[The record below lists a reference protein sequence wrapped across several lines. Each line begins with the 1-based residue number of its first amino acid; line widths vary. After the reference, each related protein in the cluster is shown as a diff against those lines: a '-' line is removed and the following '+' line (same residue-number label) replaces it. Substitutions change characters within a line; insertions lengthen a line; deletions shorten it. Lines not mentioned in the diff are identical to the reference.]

1 MPNWRHNMAHVLYG
15 VQGVGHGHALRSRP
29 IIQRLR
35 HRGHTV
41 TIAASGKAQEF
52 FNDAG
57 ETVVPLDG
65 FNFVLGQKGELRYIK
80 TLIATAKAFP
90 RAGLHNSQVLSAA
103 VKEHRPDVVV
113 TDFEPFAALAAYR
126 YRLPLVSIDNQHR
139 ITNCRLSVPR
149 RMIADR
155 LAAATVI
162 RTFVPRAKQYIVTSM
177 VPLKQKLGL
186 AKLAV
191 MPPILRSEIEQ
202 VKPQA
207 GSAIVVYMWQKYLDL
222 AVPLFKQ
229 FPEQQFIIYGSAS
242 IGEEGNVSLR
252 GFDSKNIIS
261 DLANCAGVIGGGGF
275 TFLSE
280 ALALGKPALIWPQ
293 PGQFEQMVNGLDLS
307 RAGCAMLTEE
317 LTVDDIAA
325 FLKQRNVY
333 AEAAAKL
340 HWPPQAETLDQI
352 INLITKVI

>member
-1 MPNWRHNMAHVLYG
+1 MAHVLYG
-15 VQGVGHGHALRSRP
+15 VQGVGHGHALRSWP

-35 HRGHTV
+35 HHGHNV

-52 FNDAG
+52 FTAAG
-57 ETVVPLDG
+57 ETVISLDG

-90 RAGLHNSQVLSAA
+90 RAGLHNSKVLSAA
-103 VKEHRPDVVV
+103 VKEHRPDIAV
-113 TDFEPFAALAAYR
+113 TDFEPFTALAAYR

-139 ITNCRLSVPR
+139 ITHCRLSVPR
-149 RMIADR
+149 RLLADR

-162 RTFVPRAKQYIVTSM
+162 RTFIPRAKQYIVTSM
-177 VPLKQKLGL
+177 VPLKPKLSF
-186 AKLAV
+186 AKLAIV
-191 MPPILRSEIEQ
+191 PPILRPEIEQ
-202 VKPQA
+202 VKPQV
-207 GSAIVVYMWQKYLDL
+207 GKTIVVYMWQKYLDL

-229 FPEQQFIIYGSAS
+229 FPQQQFIVYGSAAIS
-242 IGEEGNVSLR
+242 EEGNVSLR

-261 DLANCAGVIGGGGF
+261 ELANCSGVIGGGGF

-317 LTVDDIAA
+317 LTADDIAV
-325 FLKQRNVY
+325 FLQQRSTY
-333 AEAAAKL
+333 AAAVAKL
-340 HWPPQAETLDQI
+340 HWSSQVQILDNI
-352 INLITKVI
+352 VNLITKVL

>member
-1 MPNWRHNMAHVLYG
+1 MAHVLYG
-15 VQGVGHGHALRSRP
+15 VQGVGHGHALRSWP

-35 HRGHTV
+35 HHGHTV

-52 FNDAG
+52 FTAAG
-57 ETVVPLDG
+57 EAVVPLDG
-65 FNFVLGQKGELRYIK
+65 FNFVLGKQGELRYIK

-103 VKEHRPDVVV
+103 VKEHRPDIVV
-113 TDFEPFAALAAYR
+113 TDFEPFTALAAYR

-139 ITNCRLSVPR
+139 ITHCRLSVPR
-149 RMIADR
+149 RLLADR
-155 LAAATVI
+155 WAAAAVI
-162 RTFVPRAKQYIVTSM
+162 RTFIPRAKQYIVTSM
-177 VPLKQKLGL
+177 VPLKPKLSF

-191 MPPILRSEIEQ
+191 VPPILRPEIAM
-202 VKPQA
+202 VKPQV
-207 GSAIVVYMWQKYLDL
+207 GNTIVVYMWQKYLDL

-229 FPEQQFIIYGSAS
+229 FPQQQFIVYGSSA

-252 GFDSKNIIS
+252 GFDSKNIIT
-261 DLANCAGVIGGGGF
+261 DLAACAGVIGSAGF

-307 RAGCAMLTEE
+307 RAGCASLTEHI
-317 LTVDDIAA
+317 TADDIAK
-325 FLKQRNVY
+325 FLQQRNNY

-340 HWPPQAETLDQI
+340 HWPPQAETLDYI
-352 INLITKVI
+352 VDLITKVL